1 MSLTARSGSYQE
13 SPNTHFNQG
22 LFEESSTAKHRIGT
36 IRQLDDGRM
45 FAYALAGEAL
55 YTGKIT
61 QGPTPAANHNSQA
74 IAEVAAVGAKRVKV
88 TLGATA
94 AAANLYANG
103 WLIINDASAGA
114 ELYKIRGHAA
124 IGSAESGYIEL
135 YDALRSALTTSN
147 TYSLLKS
154 VQAGVIAGTST
165 NTAAPAGVPPI
176 DVTNA
181 YYFWNQVKGPCS
193 VLTSGTLVIGNTCI
207 IVDTGA
213 VGPNAADVDCNVGS
227 VISVSATT
235 LYSLINLDIPGY

>member
-1 MSLTARSGSYQE
+1 MSIKARSGTYQE
-13 SPNTHFNQG
+13 QPAGFFMQG
-22 LFEESSTAKHRIGT
+22 LMEESSTKKHKIGT
-36 IRQLDDGRM
+36 IRTIDDGRV

-55 YTGKIT
+55 YAGKIT
-61 QGPTPAANHNSQA
+61 QGPTPASNHNSKA
-74 IAEVAAVGAKRVKV
+74 VAATAAVGDKRIYV

-94 AAANLYANG
+94 AAANLYADG
-103 WLIINDASAGA
+103 WIIINDAAAGA
-114 ELYKIRGHAA
+114 EFYKVRGHAA
-124 IGSAESGYIEL
+124 IGSAGSGYIEL
-135 YDALRSALTTSN
+135 YDAVRVALTTSN
-147 TYSLLKS
+147 TYTLVKS
-154 VQAGVIAGTST
+154 IQSGVIAGTST
-165 NTAAPAGVPPI
+165 NSAAPAGVPLI

-235 LYSLINLDIPGY
+235 LYSIINLQIPGY